1 MKSLS
6 PGRDDDNGGKKGG
19 RGDGEV
25 TAGRQRGGRDAKAIG
40 YGARAGE
47 LIEFIGR
54 NRPEGEMLS
63 MDVDPHRFN
72 SKRGFVRGHLE
83 VDRQLPDGILPPPT
97 RVRRRLKGRKG
108 QRAPNAQLTHQIV
121 DRHHE
126 ELKSSSPDSQTL
138 NPFPPRDAFGMP
150 FTVL

>member
-1 MKSLS
+1 MKILS
-6 PGRDDDNGGKKGG
+6 PGRDDDDGGKMGG

-25 TAGRQRGGRDAKAIG
+25 TAGRQRGGGDAKAIG

-63 MDVDPHRFN
+63 MDIDPHQFN

-97 RVRRRLKGRKG
+97 RVRQRLKERLGIVNIAIDVLHG
-108 QRAPNAQLTHQIV
+108 MVAQNSV
-121 DRHHE
+121 
-126 ELKSSSPDSQTL
+126 
-138 NPFPPRDAFGMP
+138 
-150 FTVL
+150 